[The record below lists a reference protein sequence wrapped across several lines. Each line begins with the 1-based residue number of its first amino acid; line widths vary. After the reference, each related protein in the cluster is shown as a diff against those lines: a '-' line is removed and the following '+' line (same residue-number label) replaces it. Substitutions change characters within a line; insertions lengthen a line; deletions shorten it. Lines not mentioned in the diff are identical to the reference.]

1 MNVEQLVDMALSEA
15 KKIPVGREFIVQD
28 LFVGYIWKGFKTK
41 TRQEIGRLFRMKID
55 SIDNIEKLM
64 EKTASNQQKYI
75 KTK

>member
-1 MNVEQLVDMALSEA
+1 MNVEQLVDMALSET

-28 LFVGYIWKGFKTK
+28 LFLGYIWKGFNTK

-75 KTK
+75 KAK